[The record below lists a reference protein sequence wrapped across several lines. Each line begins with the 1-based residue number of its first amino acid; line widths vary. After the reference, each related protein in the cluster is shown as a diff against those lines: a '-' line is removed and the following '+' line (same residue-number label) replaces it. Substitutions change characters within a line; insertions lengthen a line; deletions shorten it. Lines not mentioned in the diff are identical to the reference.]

1 MFDISFAELMIIS
14 IVALIVIGPERLPM
28 VARTLGHLLGRAR
41 RYIENIKHDLREEM
55 ELDQLR
61 KFKDSVQ
68 DTVNTFESSVHKEM
82 RQIRQATDLQSPA
95 ADQDSPASA
104 DGKDAPPQAPDR
116 AHSAQPEPRQSQ
128 TAPAH
133 NNHPDKN

>member
-28 VARTLGHLLGRAR
+28 VARTLGHLIGRAR

-55 ELDQLR
+55 ELDQLK

-68 DTVNTFESSVHKEM
+68 DTVHTFESSAHKEM
-82 RQIRQATDLQSPA
+82 HQIRQAVDPQSPA
-95 ADQDSPASA
+95 SDQDSPASA
-104 DGKDAPPQAPDR
+104 DGNDATSQAPER
-116 AHSAQPEPRQSQ
+116 AHSTQSEPRQSR

-133 NNHPDKN
+133 NNQPDKS